1 MWEALLGVYLVNAV
15 LLIVHE
21 IDSAYWKEWRLFGL
35 GGGIDCFLLV
45 HLPLMGIVVYGLA
58 LVARA
63 SYDGLFY
70 SLLMSLAGIAAFVLH
85 DGFRRRGHKEFDTT
99 ISQLILIGT
108 LVASALQGLFTLI
121 LLFSA

>member
-21 IDSAYWKEWRLFGL
+21 IDSAYWKEWKLFGL
-35 GGGIDCFLLV
+35 GGGIDCFLLA
-45 HLPLMGIVVYGLA
+45 HLPL

-63 SYDGLFY
+63 SYGGLFY
-70 SLLMSLAGIAAFVLH
+70 SMLVSLAGIVCFVLH
-85 DGFRRRGHKEFDTT
+85 DSFSRRGHKEFDTT